1 MTIITDAPSWLI
13 LACILM
19 GAVYAGA
26 LYFKDRF
33 NRTYGSRLAGLLAA
47 MRFGVV
53 TLIAFFLLKP
63 LIKTIQRE
71 VEKPIIIIA
80 QDNSQSLS
88 LVKDSAM
95 YKTTYLDQLKSLK
108 DALGEDYDV
117 RSYSFGD
124 QIREGLDSISLQ
136 EKETNFSG
144 LLEEINTKFAGR
156 NLGALIIG
164 SDGIYNKGSNP
175 VYSYNKL
182 NAPVYTVALGDTTV
196 RKDALIAEVAANRLA
211 YLNNKFPISIS
222 VEGRKCAGETVQV
235 TVSHK
240 GNTVF
245 SQPIT
250 FDGNRSSKTIDITQ
264 DAKTVGLQKYTVT
277 ISNLN
282 GEITYANNRKDV
294 FIEVLDSR
302 QKVLILAA
310 TPHPDVNAMR
320 EAIASNDAY
329 SISTEL
335 VSKFNGNINDYN
347 LIIYHQLPSSGSQGL
362 NFVKNAIDQNIPALF
377 IWGANTDFN
386 AFNTLGLG
394 YSLSGYRNT
403 NTDIN
408 AAVMEGY
415 SLFQIEKITADLI
428 ATAPPLSVPFGD
440 FEVSPGANIFVRQQV
455 GQISTS
461 KPLIAFNK
469 KNENKIGLIA
479 GEGIWRW
486 RINAFRQFETHDVF
500 NGMVSKMV
508 QYLAS
513 KEDKSLF
520 RVNGPT
526 DFPENIAITFDAELY
541 NASYEAVIDKEIS
554 MVIKNE
560 EGREFPYTFSP
571 MNGRYKLNAGSLPVG
586 NYTYVASTVSE
597 GQTLKEVGEFS
608 VSPLQAELTNTI
620 ADHKLLA
627 QFARENGGEMVYH
640 DAVNSLAEKIKARE
654 EITSVSYETKQL
666 NDLINFRWLLFLI
679 LLLLG
684 GEWLLRKRAGTY

>member
-26 LYFKDRF
+26 LYFRDRF

-175 VYSYNKL
+175 IYAYNKL

-196 RKDALIAEVAANRLA
+196 RKDALIAEVVANRLA
-211 YLNNKFPISIS
+211 YLNNKFPISVS
-222 VEGRKCAGETVQV
+222 VEGRKCAGETVQL

-245 SQPIT
+245 SQPVT
-250 FDGNRSSKTIDITQ
+250 FDGNRSSKTIDLTQ

-302 QKVLILAA
+302 QKVLILASS
-310 TPHPDVNAMR
+310 PHPDVNAMR

-347 LIIYHQLPSSGSQGL
+347 LIIFHQLPSSGSQGL
-362 NFVKNAIDQNIPALF
+362 NLVKNAIDQNIPSLF

-394 YSLSGYRNT
+394 YALSGYRNT

-415 SLFQIEKITADLI
+415 SLFQIEKITSDLI

-526 DFPENIAITFDAELY
+526 DFPENIAISFDAELY

-597 GQTLKEVGEFS
+597 GQTLKEIGEFS

-627 QFARENGGEMVYH
+627 QFARENGGEMVYP
-640 DAVNSLAEKIKARE
+640 DAVSSLVEKIKARE

>member
-1 MTIITDAPSWLI
+1 
-13 LACILM
+13 M

-26 LYFKDRF
+26 LYFRDRF

-95 YKTTYLDQLKSLK
+95 YKTSYLDQLKSLK

-124 QIREGLDSISLQ
+124 QIKEGLDSISLQ

-175 VYSYNKL
+175 IYSYNKL
-182 NAPVYTVALGDTTV
+182 NAPVYTIALGDTTV

-250 FDGNRSSKTIDITQ
+250 FDGNRSAKTIDLTQ

-302 QKVLILAA
+302 QKVLILAS

-335 VSKFNGNINDYN
+335 VNKFNGNINDYN
-347 LIIYHQLPSSGSQGL
+347 LIIFHQLPSSGSQGL
-362 NFVKNAIDQNIPALF
+362 NFVKNAIDQNIPSLF

-386 AFNTLGLG
+386 AFNSLGLG

-415 SLFQIEKITADLI
+415 SLFQIEKITSDLI

-440 FEVSPGANIFVRQQV
+440 FEISPGANIFVRQQV

-508 QYLAS
+508 QYMAS

-597 GQTLKEVGEFS
+597 GQTLKEIGEFS

-627 QFARENGGEMVYH
+627 QFARENSGEMVYP
-640 DAVNSLAEKIKARE
+640 DAVNSLVEKIKARE

>member
-13 LACILM
+13 LACIIM

-108 DALGEDYDV
+108 EALGEDYDV

-175 VYSYNKL
+175 IYAYNKL

-245 SQPIT
+245 SQPVT
-250 FDGNRSSKTIDITQ
+250 FDGNRSSKTIDLTQ

-277 ISNLN
+277 ISNLS

-302 QKVLILAA
+302 QKVLILASS
-310 TPHPDVNAMR
+310 PHPDVNAMR

-347 LIIYHQLPSSGSQGL
+347 LIIFHQLPSSGSQGL
-362 NFVKNAIDQNIPALF
+362 NLVKNAIDQNIPSLF

-386 AFNTLGLG
+386 AFNSLGLG

-415 SLFQIEKITADLI
+415 SLFQIEKITSDLI

-526 DFPENIAITFDAELY
+526 DFPENIAISFDAELY

-571 MNGRYKLNAGSLPVG
+571 LNGRYKLNAGSLPVG

-597 GQTLKEVGEFS
+597 GQTLKEIGEFS

-627 QFARENGGEMVYH
+627 QFARENGGEMVYP
-640 DAVNSLAEKIKARE
+640 DAVSSLVEKIKARE

-666 NDLINFRWLLFLI
+666 NDLINFRWLLILI
-679 LLLLG
+679 LLFLG

>member
-1 MTIITDAPSWLI
+1 
-13 LACILM
+13 
-19 GAVYAGA
+19 
-26 LYFKDRF
+26 
-33 NRTYGSRLAGLLAA
+33 

-108 DALGEDYDV
+108 EALGEDYDV

-175 VYSYNKL
+175 IYAYNKL

-222 VEGRKCAGETVQV
+222 VEGRKCAGETDQV

-245 SQPIT
+245 SQPVT
-250 FDGNRSSKTIDITQ
+250 FDGNRSSKTIDLTQ

-277 ISNLN
+277 ISNLS

-302 QKVLILAA
+302 QKVLILASS
-310 TPHPDVNAMR
+310 PHPDVNAMR

-347 LIIYHQLPSSGSQGL
+347 LIIFHQLPSSGSQGL
-362 NFVKNAIDQNIPALF
+362 NLVKNAIDQNIPSLF

-386 AFNTLGLG
+386 AFNSLGLG

-415 SLFQIEKITADLI
+415 SLFQIEKITSDLI

-526 DFPENIAITFDAELY
+526 DFPENIAISFDAELY

-571 MNGRYKLNAGSLPVG
+571 LNGRYKLNAGSLPVG

-597 GQTLKEVGEFS
+597 GQTLKEIGEFS

-627 QFARENGGEMVYH
+627 QFARENGGEMVYP
-640 DAVNSLAEKIKARE
+640 DAVSSLVEKIKARE

-666 NDLINFRWLLFLI
+666 NDLINFRWLLILI

>member
-26 LYFKDRF
+26 LYFRDRF

-175 VYSYNKL
+175 IYAYNKL

-245 SQPIT
+245 SQPVT
-250 FDGNRSSKTIDITQ
+250 FDGNRSSKTIDLTQ

-302 QKVLILAA
+302 QKVLILASS
-310 TPHPDVNAMR
+310 PHPDVNAMR

-347 LIIYHQLPSSGSQGL
+347 LIIFHQLPSSGSQGL
-362 NFVKNAIDQNIPALF
+362 NLVKNAIDQNIPSLF

-394 YSLSGYRNT
+394 YALSGYRNT

-526 DFPENIAITFDAELY
+526 DFPENIAISFDAELY

-571 MNGRYKLNAGSLPVG
+571 LNGRYKLNAGSLPVG

-597 GQTLKEVGEFS
+597 GQTLKEIGEFS

-627 QFARENGGEMVYH
+627 QFARENGGEMVYP
-640 DAVNSLAEKIKARE
+640 DAVNSLVEKIKARE

>member
-1 MTIITDAPSWLI
+1 
-13 LACILM
+13 M

-108 DALGEDYDV
+108 EALGEDYDV

-175 VYSYNKL
+175 IYAYNKL

-245 SQPIT
+245 SQPVT
-250 FDGNRSSKTIDITQ
+250 FDGNRSSKTIDLTQ

-277 ISNLN
+277 ISNLS

-302 QKVLILAA
+302 QKVLILASS
-310 TPHPDVNAMR
+310 PHPDVNAMR

-347 LIIYHQLPSSGSQGL
+347 LIIFHQLPSSGSQGL
-362 NFVKNAIDQNIPALF
+362 NLVKNAIDQNIPSLF

-386 AFNTLGLG
+386 AFNSLGLG

-415 SLFQIEKITADLI
+415 SLFQIEKITSDLI

-526 DFPENIAITFDAELY
+526 DFPENIAISFDAELY

-571 MNGRYKLNAGSLPVG
+571 LNGRYKLNAGSLPVG

-597 GQTLKEVGEFS
+597 GQTLKEIGEFS

-627 QFARENGGEMVYH
+627 QFARENGGEMVYP
-640 DAVNSLAEKIKARE
+640 DAVSSLVEKIKARE

-666 NDLINFRWLLFLI
+666 NDLINFRWLLILI
-679 LLLLG
+679 LLFLG

>member
-26 LYFKDRF
+26 LYFRDRF

-175 VYSYNKL
+175 IYAYNKL

-222 VEGRKCAGETVQV
+222 VEGRKCAGETVQL

-245 SQPIT
+245 SQPVT
-250 FDGNRSSKTIDITQ
+250 FDGNRSSKTIDLTQ

-302 QKVLILAA
+302 QKVLILASS
-310 TPHPDVNAMR
+310 PHPDVNAMR

-335 VSKFNGNINDYN
+335 VNKFNGNINDYN
-347 LIIYHQLPSSGSQGL
+347 LIIFHQLPSSGSQGL
-362 NFVKNAIDQNIPALF
+362 NLVKNAIDQSIPSLF

-386 AFNTLGLG
+386 AFNALGLG
-394 YSLSGYRNT
+394 YALSGYRNT

-415 SLFQIEKITADLI
+415 SLFQIEKITSDLI

-526 DFPENIAITFDAELY
+526 DFPENIAISFDAELY

-597 GQTLKEVGEFS
+597 GQTLKEIGEFS

-627 QFARENGGEMVYH
+627 QFARENGGEMVYP
-640 DAVNSLAEKIKARE
+640 DAVSSLVEKIKARE

>member
-1 MTIITDAPSWLI
+1 VTIITDAPSWLS
-13 LACILM
+13 LACIIM

-108 DALGEDYDV
+108 EALGEDYDV

-175 VYSYNKL
+175 IYAYNKL

-245 SQPIT
+245 SQPVT
-250 FDGNRSSKTIDITQ
+250 FDGNRGSKTIDLTQ

-277 ISNLN
+277 ISNLS

-302 QKVLILAA
+302 QKVLILASS
-310 TPHPDVNAMR
+310 PHPDVNAMR

-347 LIIYHQLPSSGSQGL
+347 LIIFHQLPSSGSQGL
-362 NFVKNAIDQNIPALF
+362 NLVKNAIDQNIPSLF

-386 AFNTLGLG
+386 AFNSLGLG

-415 SLFQIEKITADLI
+415 SLFQIEKITSDLI

-526 DFPENIAITFDAELY
+526 DFPENIAISFDAELY

-571 MNGRYKLNAGSLPVG
+571 LNGRYKLNAGSLPVG

-597 GQTLKEVGEFS
+597 GQTLKEIGEFS

-627 QFARENGGEMVYH
+627 QFARENGGEMVYP
-640 DAVNSLAEKIKARE
+640 DAVSSLVEKIKARE

-666 NDLINFRWLLFLI
+666 NDLINFRWLLILI

>member
-26 LYFKDRF
+26 LYFRDRF

-175 VYSYNKL
+175 IYAYNKL

-222 VEGRKCAGETVQV
+222 VEGRKCAGETVQL

-245 SQPIT
+245 SQPVT
-250 FDGNRSSKTIDITQ
+250 FDGNRSSKTIDLTQ

-302 QKVLILAA
+302 QKVLILASS
-310 TPHPDVNAMR
+310 PHPDVNAMR

-347 LIIYHQLPSSGSQGL
+347 LIIFHQLPSSGSQGL
-362 NFVKNAIDQNIPALF
+362 NLVKNAIDQNIPSLF

-386 AFNTLGLG
+386 AFNALGLG
-394 YSLSGYRNT
+394 YALSGYRNT

-415 SLFQIEKITADLI
+415 SLFQIEKITSDLI

-526 DFPENIAITFDAELY
+526 DFPENIAISFDAELY

-571 MNGRYKLNAGSLPVG
+571 LNGRYKLNAGSLPVG

-597 GQTLKEVGEFS
+597 GQTLKEIGEFS

-627 QFARENGGEMVYH
+627 QFARENGGEMVYP
-640 DAVNSLAEKIKARE
+640 DAVSSLVEKIKARE

>member
-1 MTIITDAPSWLI
+1 
-13 LACILM
+13 M

-222 VEGRKCAGETVQV
+222 VEGRKCAGESVQV

-335 VSKFNGNINDYN
+335 VSKFNGNIYDYN
-347 LIIYHQLPSSGSQGL
+347 LIIFHQLPSSGSQGL

-627 QFARENGGEMVYH
+627 QFARENGGEMVYP

>member
-26 LYFKDRF
+26 LYFRDRF

-175 VYSYNKL
+175 IYAYNKL

-245 SQPIT
+245 SQPVT
-250 FDGNRSSKTIDITQ
+250 FDGNRSSKTIDLTQ

-302 QKVLILAA
+302 QKVLILASS
-310 TPHPDVNAMR
+310 PHPDVNAMR

-347 LIIYHQLPSSGSQGL
+347 LIIFHQLPSSGSQGL
-362 NFVKNAIDQNIPALF
+362 NLVKNAIDQNIPSLF

-386 AFNTLGLG
+386 AFNALGLG
-394 YSLSGYRNT
+394 YALSGYRNT

-526 DFPENIAITFDAELY
+526 DFPENIAISFDAELY

-571 MNGRYKLNAGSLPVG
+571 LNGRYKLNAGSLPVG

-597 GQTLKEVGEFS
+597 GQTLKEIGEFS

-627 QFARENGGEMVYH
+627 QFARENGGEMVYP
-640 DAVNSLAEKIKARE
+640 DAVSSLVEKIKARE

>member
-26 LYFKDRF
+26 LYFRDRF

-175 VYSYNKL
+175 IYAYNKL

-245 SQPIT
+245 SQPVT
-250 FDGNRSSKTIDITQ
+250 FDGNRSSKTIDLTQ

-302 QKVLILAA
+302 QKVLILASS
-310 TPHPDVNAMR
+310 PHPDVNAMR

-347 LIIYHQLPSSGSQGL
+347 LIIFHQLPSSGSQGL
-362 NFVKNAIDQNIPALF
+362 NLVKNAIDQNIPSLF

-394 YSLSGYRNT
+394 YALSGYRNT

-415 SLFQIEKITADLI
+415 SLFQIEKITSDLI

-526 DFPENIAITFDAELY
+526 DFPENIAISFDAELY

-571 MNGRYKLNAGSLPVG
+571 LNGRYKLNAGSLPVG

-597 GQTLKEVGEFS
+597 GQTLKEIGEFS

-627 QFARENGGEMVYH
+627 QFARENGGEMVYP
-640 DAVNSLAEKIKARE
+640 DAVSSLVEKIKARE

>member
-13 LACILM
+13 LACILT

-26 LYFKDRF
+26 LYFRDRF

-88 LVKDSAM
+88 LVKDSAV
-95 YKTTYLDQLKSLK
+95 YKTSYLDQLKSLK
-108 DALGEDYDV
+108 EALGDDYDV

-124 QIREGLDSISLQ
+124 QIKEGLDSISLE

-175 VYSYNKL
+175 IYAYNKL
-182 NAPVYTVALGDTTV
+182 NAPVYTIALGDTTV

-245 SQPIT
+245 SQPVT

-302 QKVLILAA
+302 QKVLILAS

-335 VSKFNGNINDYN
+335 VNKFNGNINDYN
-347 LIIYHQLPSSGSQGL
+347 LIIFHQLPSSGSQGL
-362 NFVKNAIDQNIPALF
+362 NFVKNAIDQNIPSLF

-386 AFNTLGLG
+386 AFNSLGLG

-415 SLFQIEKITADLI
+415 SLFQIEKITSDLI

-440 FEVSPGANIFVRQQV
+440 FEISPGANIFVRQQV

-508 QYLAS
+508 QYMAS

-560 EGREFPYTFSP
+560 EGKEFPYTFSP

-597 GQTLKEVGEFS
+597 GQTLKEIGEFS

-627 QFARENGGEMVYH
+627 QFARENGGEMVYP
-640 DAVNSLAEKIKARE
+640 DAVNSLVEKIKARE

>member
-13 LACILM
+13 LACILT

-26 LYFKDRF
+26 LYFRDRF

-95 YKTTYLDQLKSLK
+95 YKTSYLDQLKSLK

-124 QIREGLDSISLQ
+124 QIKEGLDSISLQ

-175 VYSYNKL
+175 IYSYNKL
-182 NAPVYTVALGDTTV
+182 NAPVYTIALGDTTV

-250 FDGNRSSKTIDITQ
+250 FDGNRSAKTIDLTQ

-302 QKVLILAA
+302 QKVLILAS

-335 VSKFNGNINDYN
+335 VNKFNGNINDYN
-347 LIIYHQLPSSGSQGL
+347 LIIFHQLPSSGSQGL
-362 NFVKNAIDQNIPALF
+362 NFVKNAIDQNIPSLF

-386 AFNTLGLG
+386 AFNSLGLG

-415 SLFQIEKITADLI
+415 SLFQIEKITSDLI

-440 FEVSPGANIFVRQQV
+440 FEISPGANIFIRQQV

-508 QYLAS
+508 QYMAS

-597 GQTLKEVGEFS
+597 GQTLKEIGEFS

-627 QFARENGGEMVYH
+627 QFARENGGDMVYP
-640 DAVNSLAEKIKARE
+640 DAVNSLVEKIKARE

>member
-13 LACILM
+13 IACILM

-26 LYFKDRF
+26 LYFRDRF

-175 VYSYNKL
+175 IYAYNKL

-222 VEGRKCAGETVQV
+222 VEGRKCAGETVQL

-245 SQPIT
+245 SQPVT
-250 FDGNRSSKTIDITQ
+250 FDGNRSSKTIDLTQ

-302 QKVLILAA
+302 QKVLILASS
-310 TPHPDVNAMR
+310 PHPDVNAMR

-347 LIIYHQLPSSGSQGL
+347 LIIFHQLPSSGSQGL
-362 NFVKNAIDQNIPALF
+362 NLVKNAIDQSIPSLF

-386 AFNTLGLG
+386 AFNALGLG
-394 YSLSGYRNT
+394 YALSGYRNT

-415 SLFQIEKITADLI
+415 SLFQIEKITSDLI

-526 DFPENIAITFDAELY
+526 DFPENIAISFDAELY

-597 GQTLKEVGEFS
+597 GQTLKEIGEFS

-627 QFARENGGEMVYH
+627 QFASENGGEMVYP
-640 DAVNSLAEKIKARE
+640 DAVSSLVEKIKARE

>member
-1 MTIITDAPSWLI
+1 
-13 LACILM
+13 M

-108 DALGEDYDV
+108 EALGEDYDV

-175 VYSYNKL
+175 IYAYNKL

-245 SQPIT
+245 SQPVT
-250 FDGNRSSKTIDITQ
+250 FDGNRSSKTIDLTQ

-277 ISNLN
+277 ISNLS

-302 QKVLILAA
+302 QKVLILASS
-310 TPHPDVNAMR
+310 PHPDVNAMR

-347 LIIYHQLPSSGSQGL
+347 LIIFHQLPSSGSQGL
-362 NFVKNAIDQNIPALF
+362 NLVKNAIDQNIPSLF

-386 AFNTLGLG
+386 TFNSLGLG

-415 SLFQIEKITADLI
+415 SLFQIEKITSDLI

-526 DFPENIAITFDAELY
+526 DFPENIAISFDAELY

-571 MNGRYKLNAGSLPVG
+571 LNGRYKLNAGSLPVG

-597 GQTLKEVGEFS
+597 GQTLKEIGEFS

-627 QFARENGGEMVYH
+627 QFARENGGEMVYP
-640 DAVNSLAEKIKARE
+640 DAVSSLVEKIKARE

-666 NDLINFRWLLFLI
+666 NDLINFRWLLILI
-679 LLLLG
+679 LLFLG

>member
-26 LYFKDRF
+26 LYFRDRF

-175 VYSYNKL
+175 IYAYNKL

-211 YLNNKFPISIS
+211 YLNNKFPISVS
-222 VEGRKCAGETVQV
+222 VEGRKCAGETVQL

-245 SQPIT
+245 SQPVT
-250 FDGNRSSKTIDITQ
+250 FDGNRSSKTIDLTQ

-302 QKVLILAA
+302 QKVLILASS
-310 TPHPDVNAMR
+310 PHPDVNAMR

-347 LIIYHQLPSSGSQGL
+347 LIIFHQLPSSGSQGL
-362 NFVKNAIDQNIPALF
+362 NLVKNAIDQNIPSLF

-386 AFNTLGLG
+386 AFNALGLG
-394 YSLSGYRNT
+394 YALSGYRNT

-415 SLFQIEKITADLI
+415 SLFQIEKITSDLI

-526 DFPENIAITFDAELY
+526 DFPENIAISFDAELY

-571 MNGRYKLNAGSLPVG
+571 LNGRYKLNAGSLPVG

-597 GQTLKEVGEFS
+597 GQTLKEIGEFS

-627 QFARENGGEMVYH
+627 QFARENGGEMVYP
-640 DAVNSLAEKIKARE
+640 DAVSSLVEKIKARE

>member
-26 LYFKDRF
+26 LYFRDRF

-175 VYSYNKL
+175 IYAYNKL

-211 YLNNKFPISIS
+211 YLNNKFPISVS
-222 VEGRKCAGETVQV
+222 VEGRKCAGETVQL

-245 SQPIT
+245 SQPVT
-250 FDGNRSSKTIDITQ
+250 FDGNRSSKTIDLTQ

-302 QKVLILAA
+302 QKVLILASS
-310 TPHPDVNAMR
+310 PHPDVNAMR

-347 LIIYHQLPSSGSQGL
+347 LIIFHQLPSSGSQGL
-362 NFVKNAIDQNIPALF
+362 NLVKNAIDQNIPSLF

-386 AFNTLGLG
+386 AFNALGLG
-394 YSLSGYRNT
+394 YALSGYRNT

-408 AAVMEGY
+408 AAIMEGY
-415 SLFQIEKITADLI
+415 SLFQIEKITSDLI

-526 DFPENIAITFDAELY
+526 DFPENIAISFDAELY

-571 MNGRYKLNAGSLPVG
+571 LNGRYKLNAGSLPVG

-597 GQTLKEVGEFS
+597 GQTLKEIGEFS

-627 QFARENGGEMVYH
+627 QFARENGGEMVYP
-640 DAVNSLAEKIKARE
+640 DAVSSLVEKIKARE

>member
-26 LYFKDRF
+26 LYFRDRF

-88 LVKDSAM
+88 LVKDSAV

-175 VYSYNKL
+175 IYAYNKL

-196 RKDALIAEVAANRLA
+196 RKDALIAEVVANRLA
-211 YLNNKFPISIS
+211 YLNNKFPISVS
-222 VEGRKCAGETVQV
+222 VEGRKCAGETVQL

-245 SQPIT
+245 SQPVT
-250 FDGNRSSKTIDITQ
+250 FDGNRSSKTIDLTQ

-302 QKVLILAA
+302 QKVLILASS
-310 TPHPDVNAMR
+310 PHPDVNAMR

-347 LIIYHQLPSSGSQGL
+347 LIIFHQLPSSGSQGL
-362 NFVKNAIDQNIPALF
+362 NLVKNAIDQNIPSLF

-394 YSLSGYRNT
+394 YALSGYRNT

-415 SLFQIEKITADLI
+415 SLFQIEKITSDLI

-526 DFPENIAITFDAELY
+526 DFPENIAISFDAELY

-597 GQTLKEVGEFS
+597 GQTLKEIGEFS

-627 QFARENGGEMVYH
+627 QFARENGGEMVYP
-640 DAVNSLAEKIKARE
+640 DAVSSLVEKIKAHE